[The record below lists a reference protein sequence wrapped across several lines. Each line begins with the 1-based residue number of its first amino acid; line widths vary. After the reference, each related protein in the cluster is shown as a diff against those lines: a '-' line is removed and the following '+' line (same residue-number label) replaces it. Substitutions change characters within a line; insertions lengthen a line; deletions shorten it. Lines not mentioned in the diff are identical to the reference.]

1 MEHDGR
7 CESCEMSKNN
17 KNSGRYFMGCIQC
30 CTRLVLSAYPDKR
43 QAAAMLAA
51 IERFPGAPGRAQVL
65 ESVARSLGKRP

>member
-1 MEHDGR
+1 MHLVNCPACQKHQTNPLCGQYQFKCLE
-7 CESCEMSKNN
+7 
-17 KNSGRYFMGCIQC
+17 C

-65 ESVARSLGKRP
+65 ESVARSLGKHP